1 MRRLSFVLVV
11 VSALL
16 SGCLFGP
23 SPGYTTT
30 VTTPPS
36 FDRSWDAAL
45 GAADDAGIQVTGAD
59 RSAGRITGTKAGAA
73 VTIELQRL
81 PDNRLQLTFSSPD
94 SKESNPTLG
103 DRWWKAYDRR
113 MGR

>member
-1 MRRLSFVLVV
+1 MRRLSLVLAVA
-11 VSALL
+11 SALL
-16 SGCLFGP
+16 AGCLFGP
-23 SPGYTTT
+23 YPEYATT

-59 RSAGRITGTKAGAA
+59 RSTGQITGTKAGAA
-73 VTIELQRL
+73 VTIELRPL
-81 PDNRLQLTFSSPD
+81 PDNRLQVTFSSPD

-103 DRWWKAYDRR
+103 DRWQKAYHRR